1 MVMQDKVVGA
11 LWDASKGVLEMDDD
25 QYARWRELLEQRTGM
40 ILPDERRSFLLT
52 NLAIRMREIGC
63 HDFQEYY
70 EHVLNGP
77 RGAIEWTTLVDRL
90 TVHETRF
97 FRHFSS
103 LIFLKEK
110 MLPEWIK
117 QPGKSLNIWSVGCAT
132 GEEPYTLAMVID
144 YFIRQK
150 GIEYYLG
157 VLASDIS
164 MASLAIGRE
173 GVYDARKLTE
183 MEAAVLRQY
192 MTRVDEGRYQV
203 NDALKKRVCF
213 MRLNVLEMD
222 NIPIGKMDLIFC
234 QNLLIYFNRQ
244 KRLQILNNLVEHL
257 VPGGYLILGSGEI
270 INWDNDVLEKIYY
283 ENTLV
288 YRRVGNRLDD
298 DGGNV

>member
-1 MVMQDKVVGA
+1 MVMQDKAVCA
-11 LWDASKGVLEMDDD
+11 FWDASKGVLEMDDD
-25 QYARWRELLEQRTGM
+25 QYAKWRELLEQRTGM

-52 NLAIRMREIGC
+52 NLSIRMREIGC

-77 RGAIEWTTLVDRL
+77 KGAIEWTTLVDRL

-97 FRHFSS
+97 FRHFSA

-117 QPGKSLNIWSVGCAT
+117 RPGKSLNVWSVGCAT

-164 MASLAIGRE
+164 MGSLAIGRE
-173 GVYDARKLTE
+173 GVYDIRKLTE
-183 MEAAVLRQY
+183 IEAPVLQQY
-192 MTRVDEGRYQV
+192 MTRVDKSRYRV
-203 NDALKKRVCF
+203 NDDLKKRVCF

-222 NIPIGKMDLIFC
+222 NIPVGKMDLIFC
-234 QNLLIYFNRQ
+234 QNLLIYFNRE
-244 KRLQILNNLVEHL
+244 KRLKILNNLVEHL
-257 VPGGYLILGSGEI
+257 FPGGYLILGSGEI
-270 INWDNDVLEKIYY
+270 INWDNDELEKVTY

-288 YRRVGNRLDD
+288 YRRVGDRLDD
-298 DGGNV
+298 NGGNA